1 MASLTITGNIVD
13 LFSQTVFLG
22 SVSIENGKIS
32 TVQQLHPGQKTGES
46 FLLPGFIDSH
56 VHIESSMLVPSEFA
70 KLAVVHGTVATV
82 SDPHEIANVCGMAGV
97 EFMIENGKTVPFK
110 FNFGAPSCVPATT
123 FETAGAVL
131 NAADVKKLL
140 QKKEIKYLSEMMN
153 FPGVLHGD
161 EEVMQKIAAA
171 KELGK
176 PVDGHAPGLRG
187 NDAKNYIQAAPLNLP
202 EGETSDS
209 DDTDG
214 HYGYQTADPMM
225 YGMLKEFVLE
235 SRNKPTDAEI
245 ALWQHLKGK
254 QLNNYKFRRQHI
266 IGGFIA
272 DFVCL
277 SKKLV
282 IEVDGLIHQLPEN
295 KINDSERTAALNDF
309 GFEVMRFTNNDVL
322 NQTESVNIAF
332 IKRLEQRPSAKDAA
346 FTPPSGVRGAVVIN
360 TDHECFTK
368 EEALDKLKYGMKI
381 IIREGSAAKNFE
393 ALYSLIDEYPDQ
405 ILLCSDDKHPDSLVE
420 GHINQLCARAVA
432 KGMNIFNVLKA
443 ACVTPVLHYKLD
455 VGLLRVGDAADFVVV
470 NDLKEFKAQQ
480 TFINGELVA
489 ENGRSLLESRQ
500 PDIINNFNCDT
511 KPVAEFEYH
520 LNRFGM
526 ADEENIEQVYVVEA
540 MDGQLITNKLI
551 EPITSFIVTNDI
563 IQANTEKDLLYMVV
577 VNRYSNAPVAKSF
590 VKNIGLKKG
599 AIASSV
605 AHDSHNIIAVG
616 VDADSLCRAVNLI
629 IEAKGGISVVN
640 ENEAHLL
647 PLPVAGLMS
656 TDDGYKVAEA
666 YSNIDAAAKALGSTL
681 AAPFMTLSFMGLL
694 VIPHLKLS
702 DLGLFDGDGFRL
714 V

>member
-1 MASLTITGNIVD
+1 MSSLNITGNIID
-13 LFSQTVFLG
+13 LFSQTVFFG
-22 SVSIENGKIS
+22 SITVENGKIAI
-32 TVQQLHPGQKTGES
+32 VQQLEPSQKPGES
-46 FLLPGFIDSH
+46 FILPGFIDSH

-131 NAADVKKLL
+131 NAADVKALL
-140 QKKEIKYLSEMMN
+140 QKDEIKYLSEMMN
-153 FPGVLHGD
+153 FPGVLHAD
-161 EEVMQKIAAA
+161 EEVMKKINSA

-176 PVDGHAPGLRG
+176 PIDGHAPGLRG
-187 NDAKNYIQAAPLNLP
+187 KDAKKYIEA
-202 EGETSDS
+202 GIT
-209 DDTDG
+209 
-214 HYGYQTADPMM
+214 
-225 YGMLKEFVLE
+225 
-235 SRNKPTDAEI
+235 
-245 ALWQHLKGK
+245 
-254 QLNNYKFRRQHI
+254 
-266 IGGFIA
+266 
-272 DFVCL
+272 
-277 SKKLV
+277 
-282 IEVDGLIHQLPEN
+282 
-295 KINDSERTAALNDF
+295 
-309 GFEVMRFTNNDVL
+309 
-322 NQTESVNIAF
+322 
-332 IKRLEQRPSAKDAA
+332 
-346 FTPPSGVRGAVVIN
+346 

-432 KGMNIFNVLKA
+432 KDINVFNVLKA

-470 NDLKEFKAQQ
+470 NDLKEFKAQK

-489 ENGRSLLESRQ
+489 ENGKSLIESKQ
-500 PDIINNFNCDT
+500 SGIINNFNCDP
-511 KPVAEFEYH
+511 KPVAEFEFH
-520 LNRFGM
+520 LNRFGI

-551 EPITSFIVTNDI
+551 EPITSFKVVNDI
-563 IQANTEKDLLYMVV
+563 IQTNTEKDLLYMVV
-577 VNRYSNAPVAKSF
+577 VNRYSNAPVAKCF
-590 VKNIGLKKG
+590 VKNFGLKKG

-616 VDADSLCRAVNLI
+616 VDADSLSRAVNLI
-629 IEAKGGISVVN
+629 IAAKGGVSVVN
-640 ENEAHLL
+640 ETDEQVL

-656 TDDGYKVAEA
+656 ADDGYKVAEA
-666 YSNIDAAAKALGSTL
+666 YSSIDAAAKALGSTL

-702 DLGLFDGDGFRL
+702 DMGLFDGDRFSL